1 MSRISEIFGK
11 VAKTLKSSPD
21 KVYPKLTP
29 NEVELNSFK
38 ERDRLDD
45 VKQQLIKMRTKHSML
60 SQKGDINIEKKQPS
74 LLTGNTLLKKQNH
87 ILKDTSPTR
96 RETIL
101 DAKNVFW

>member
-1 MSRISEIFGK
+1 MSRITEIFRK
-11 VAKTLKSSPD
+11 VNKTLNSSPT
-21 KVYPKLTP
+21 KIYPKLTG

-38 ERDRLDD
+38 EQERLDD

-74 LLTGNTLLKKQNH
+74 LLTGNTLLKEQNN
-87 ILKDTSPTR
+87 ILKDNIIR
-96 RETIL
+96 KENIL